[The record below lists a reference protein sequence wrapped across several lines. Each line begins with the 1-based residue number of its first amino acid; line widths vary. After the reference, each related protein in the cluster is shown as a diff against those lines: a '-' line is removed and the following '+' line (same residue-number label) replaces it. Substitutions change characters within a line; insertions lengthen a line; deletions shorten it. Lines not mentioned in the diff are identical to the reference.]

1 MEKIIHS
8 ARSSG
13 LLAAAGQGTRLGL
26 GPKAFLKLGRRTL
39 LEIATSTLIEVCDQV
54 VVAAPP
60 GLAEHAAR
68 LLPSEV
74 EIIEGSDSRE
84 DTLMKLA
91 AVATSELLLFQ
102 FVARPFASA
111 ELHRAVLKAA
121 EAQGAAT
128 ACVRHSAPIG
138 LFGDGHITLPND
150 HAHLRA
156 FQTPRAIRRDILL
169 KARNHAEPTGLD
181 ICTPY
186 QTPLA
191 AVAGEESNIKI
202 TSKLDWDFARKVIAP
217 RLGLDLM

>member
-8 ARSSG
+8 TRSSG

-39 LEIATSTLIEVCDQV
+39 LEIATSKLIEVCDQV

-60 GLAEHAAR
+60 GLADHAAR

-74 EIIEGSDSRE
+74 EVIEGGESRE

-91 AVATSELLLFQ
+91 AVATGELLLYQ

-111 ELHRAVLKAA
+111 KLHRAVLKAA
-121 EAQGAAT
+121 GTQGAAT
-128 ACVRHSAPIG
+128 ACARHSAPIG
-138 LFGDGHITLPND
+138 LLGGGHITLPND

-156 FQTPRAIRRDILL
+156 FQTPRAIRRDTLL
-169 KARNHAEPTGLD
+169 EARNNHAEPAGLD

-202 TSKLDWDFARKVIAP
+202 TSKLDWDIARKVIAP
-217 RLGLDLM
+217 RLGLV